1 MKQEMRFYYYA
12 GAKLD
17 TQEIVIGRVLYPVG
31 GDSSGDV
38 LEKLMVDVVHRFD
51 QVMILPTDEATWR
64 AESKPHI
71 RMMLDGFGESM
82 QVNVVDEQHQDMGA
96 TTYKLM
102 IPYPPKDESERDS
115 GDEAAD
121 AE

>member
-12 GAKLD
+12 GMKLE
-17 TQEIVIGRVLYPVG
+17 TQEIVIGRVLYPV
-31 GDSSGDV
+31 DHAH
-38 LEKLMVDVVHRFD
+38 DVVSLLMNDVYGYD

-115 GDEAAD
+115 DDEAAD